1 MRNDDICLAKIIVYQ
16 FIYFWNSVVLS
27 RKKALDAENVATNQ
41 TYRGEQEI
49 NFGLE
54 FLGILAGY
62 VSWNLGTNFKSS
74 IISLVLPQLCFN
86 ICPFLILRGG
96 LNIFYRWLKFFLSVF
111 VFYEFL
117 FYFSIGK
124 LINEQIDIFQ
134 FEESVLNSLRSY
146 VIKSKAFLNGFG
158 SFLFFYM
165 R

>member
-62 VSWNLGTNFKSS
+62 VSWNLGTNIKSS

-86 ICPFLILRGG
+86 ICPFPNSKMRVKYILQM
-96 LNIFYRWLKFFLSVF
+96 IK
-111 VFYEFL
+111 VFYQYLSSMSSCFTFL
-117 FYFSIGK
+117 LG
-124 LINEQIDIFQ
+124 N
-134 FEESVLNSLRSY
+134 
-146 VIKSKAFLNGFG
+146 
-158 SFLFFYM
+158 
-165 R
+165 

>member
-1 MRNDDICLAKIIVYQ
+1 MYQ

-62 VSWNLGTNFKSS
+62 VSWNLGTNIKSS

-86 ICPFLILRGG
+86 IYPFPNSKLRVKYILQM
-96 LNIFYRWLKFFLSVF
+96 IKVFLSVF